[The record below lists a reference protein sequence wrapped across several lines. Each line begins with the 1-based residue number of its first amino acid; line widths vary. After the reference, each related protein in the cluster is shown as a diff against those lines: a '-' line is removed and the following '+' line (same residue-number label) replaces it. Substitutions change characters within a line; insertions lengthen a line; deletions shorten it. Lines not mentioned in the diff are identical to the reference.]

1 MNSEMLILFN
11 VVFVKIYDQQW
22 YEMVFGNDNKTVE
35 EWYKYVGHNKYV
47 VLHSMGTVYYLVC
60 YWNVTYSVLWRLQ
73 PQKGQMPPTSPFLLS
88 L

>member
-47 VLHSMGTVYYLVC
+47 V
-60 YWNVTYSVLWRLQ
+60 WVLYI
-73 PQKGQMPPTSPFLLS
+73 T
-88 L
+88 

>member
-22 YEMVFGNDNKTVE
+22 YEMVFSNDNNTVE
-35 EWYKYVGHNKYV
+35 EGYKYV
-47 VLHSMGTVYYLVC
+47 VLYIVYYLVC
-60 YWNVTYSVLWRLQ
+60 YCNVTYSVLWRLQ
-73 PQKGQMPPTSPFLLS
+73 PQKGQMPPRLPFLLS